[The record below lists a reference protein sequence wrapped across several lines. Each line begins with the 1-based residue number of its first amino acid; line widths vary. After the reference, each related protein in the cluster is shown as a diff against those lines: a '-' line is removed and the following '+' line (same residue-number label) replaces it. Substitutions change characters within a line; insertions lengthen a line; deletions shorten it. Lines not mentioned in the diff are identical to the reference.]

1 MYLSQLPTTLGAIA
15 PLLLMPPPPPPP
27 ICLPFIGK
35 KKQRR
40 LSGSSLTD
48 TNEKGSPR
56 KTTLVDKITRRPS
69 YSPTSTLTSLAASLE
84 FHSDSELYDDA
95 DSMLPEVYHDKSGK
109 SKLLRSNTMT
119 GTKKSNK
126 SGYGWGT
133 GRKQKEVEAELEI
146 LKRSES
152 PSETPLPVYQP
163 PRSPPVRSDSRVTQ
177 SSKSSRRTQDSQRT
191 QSSQRTYASQRS
203 KDTYQSGASGSTA
216 PRPRPPLLSS
226 DSVDTLVGSG
236 IFRKQAYVDPPQ
248 EKVNTA
254 ERLEALRKEMAKHE
268 LDY

>member
-1 MYLSQLPTTLGAIA
+1 
-15 PLLLMPPPPPPP
+15 MPPPPPPP

-48 TNEKGSPR
+48 TNEKGSTK

-84 FHSDSELYDDA
+84 FHSDSEHYDDA
-95 DSMLPEVYHDKSGK
+95 DSMLPEVYHDKKGK
-109 SKLLRSNTMT
+109 PKLLRSNTMT
-119 GTKKSNK
+119 GTKKSTMSNK
-126 SGYGWGT
+126 TGYGWGV
-133 GRKQKEVEAELEI
+133 GRKQKEVEEELEI

-163 PRSPPVRSDSRVTQ
+163 ARSPPVRSDSRVTQ

-236 IFRKQAYVDPPQ
+236 ILRKQAYVDPPQ
-248 EKVNTA
+248 EKVDTS